1 MAAEYLMTH
10 LLKQGLNSM
19 KGSNFKRKLINA
31 RRVFVIGSHSFIRN
45 AWLSV
50 AATVVM
56 GITLACILLTLF
68 ASYTLTSTVKSF
80 TDNIDVSIYFN
91 ANVSKEQI
99 DEVSSAIRNDSSL
112 GVKEVTYV
120 SKEEARAN
128 YEASIKDSIKEL
140 QSLSQTN
147 DDTFPASI
155 KVKTYDTG
163 KLQDVVEI
171 TRAKKYS
178 KIVYK
183 DSYKDDAKRVAVDRL
198 GNIAKFLRNGGFV
211 ASLLFGA
218 ISILVILNTI
228 RMAIFNRKDE
238 IEIMQLIGASKW
250 YIRGPF
256 LVEASIY
263 GAIAG
268 VFASLFF
275 YLLVLGQAPKLGSY
289 VEEIR
294 PAVEKFQS
302 IVWLLVPATLLIG
315 IAIGSFSAYLAIR
328 KHLRFSHTK

>member
-1 MAAEYLMTH
+1 MT
-10 LLKQGLNSM
+10 
-19 KGSNFKRKLINA
+19 
-31 RRVFVIGSHSFIRN
+31 
-45 AWLSV
+45 
-50 AATVVM
+50 
-56 GITLACILLTLF
+56 
-68 ASYTLTSTVKSF
+68 
-80 TDNIDVSIYFN
+80 
-91 ANVSKEQI
+91 
-99 DEVSSAIRNDSSL
+99 
-112 GVKEVTYV
+112 
-120 SKEEARAN
+120 
-128 YEASIKDSIKEL
+128 
-140 QSLSQTN
+140 
-147 DDTFPASI
+147 
-155 KVKTYDTG
+155 
-163 KLQDVVEI
+163 
-171 TRAKKYS
+171 
-178 KIVYK
+178 
-183 DSYKDDAKRVAVDRL
+183 
-198 GNIAKFLRNGGFV
+198 
-211 ASLLFGA
+211 
-218 ISILVILNTI
+218 
-228 RMAIFNRKDE
+228 IFNRKDE

>member
-1 MAAEYLMTH
+1 
-10 LLKQGLNSM
+10 M

-31 RRVFVIGSHSFIRN
+31 RRVFVIGAVSFIRN

-68 ASYTLTSTVKSF
+68 AHYTLTSTVKSF

-91 ANVSKEQI
+91 ANATKEQI
-99 DEVSSAIRNDSSL
+99 DEVSAEIRNNTSL

-120 SKEEARAN
+120 SKEEARAT

-147 DDTFPASI
+147 EDTFPASI
-155 KVKTYDTG
+155 KVKTYDTA

-178 KIVYK
+178 SIVYK
-183 DSYKDDAKRVAVDRL
+183 DSYKDAAKRKAVDKL
-198 GNIAKFLRNGGFV
+198 GNIAKFLRNSGFV

-268 VFASLFF
+268 IFANLFF
-275 YLLVLGQAPKLGSY
+275 YVLVLGQAPKLGSY

-302 IVWLLVPATLLIG
+302 LIWIVVPSTLLIG
-315 IAIGSFSAYLAIR
+315 IIIGSFSAYLAIR